1 MKENQTPW
9 TKSERIA
16 PLRPAGPNQ
25 QAKQLAGVTL
35 FFASSFLFAVFI
47 LDFASFTDQWPLLLG
62 WLLILVFGVTAVV
75 LHHKNLLY
83 FSTLFV
89 ISFFDLAILC
99 TILLHPVANLLLAV
113 FLIIPV
119 LIASMF
125 TDRKSAWT
133 VALLNFLPLSI
144 MFGLFP
150 KSSRGEIVIV
160 GVFYVTS
167 VILILLTE
175 RLRNDAESERS
186 AQLLASETRLRS
198 YFQEANDWIFT
209 LDKNGRFSS
218 VNAKVSQTTGLPESA
233 FLGKHPAD
241 FLTADDQRRVS
252 ESVAKILRREDV
264 NYLEIQVPNANGRPI
279 WLEVRGRILQE
290 NDQVIGTIHIA
301 RDITERKLAAEAQ
314 NKLYWE
320 TTVLYKASQQLGLSL
335 NFAHIHEAIYNIVAS
350 VVDCSLLIL
359 SRYNPADN
367 NFHCTYVRQYD
378 RIIDVSSFAPYSTRL
393 DNDNPR
399 TQALISG
406 KLSLIEGETAVAQT
420 LPLNTK
426 MTELTQILD
435 PALSLRAV
443 VLAPLHLENQIYG
456 LLQVYTSRIEALS
469 ESVQSNNPSLWE
481 AVIQQISAA
490 LTNAHLFDETQKRRI
505 EAETLRQAAATLN
518 SSLSLNVVLTRILE
532 QLKTAIPYDSATVQ
546 QKEGDRLVIRAAQGF
561 PDNAGLINLNFAITA
576 DLPNAEALRTL
587 SPLALPNV
595 RLAYPYFRKLAH
607 QYQAD
612 RIISW
617 LGIPMVVSETILG
630 MLTIDRNEERPFS
643 DEEIALG
650 VAFANHA
657 SIALRNANIFQ
668 ELENHSDLLEQAVA
682 ARTAEL
688 EHTTTQVEAILNNSP
703 AAILLLDP
711 QNNIERVNPSFEAL
725 FGYQAA
731 EIKGRPPFDLITPES
746 RPYFIAA
753 CQTAVSHG
761 SQQRLEITAQHK
773 NNSLLDLNVALAPFN
788 AGDNPAIV
796 CSLHDISAFKEIDR
810 LKDDFVS
817 NVSHELRTPIAN
829 LKLHH
834 DLIKLN
840 PAKQDTYLER
850 QGREIDRLT
859 IIIESLLRLSRLDQ
873 RRIEINPTPVNLL
886 TLAQQFVSDRNTQAE
901 KHQLKLQIID
911 SSSLPLV
918 KADEKLI
925 GQVIGIIL
933 TNAITYTP
941 PGGSV
946 ILKGKTRQK
955 NEQLWVGLSI
965 TDTGPGIPADELD
978 KIFARFYRGSSGR
991 LSGAPGTG
999 LGLAIAKEIMALHLG
1014 TIEAAS
1020 LGLNMG
1026 STFTIWLP
1034 AMSVAKDEPAQV

>member
-9 TKSERIA
+9 NKSNPI
-16 PLRPAGPNQ
+16 PTLHPGGPNL
-25 QAKQLAGVTL
+25 QAKHLSGMTL
-35 FFASSFLFAVFI
+35 FFASSFLFVVLI
-47 LDFASFTDQWPLLLG
+47 QDFAAIIDQRSLLWSG
-62 WLLILVFGVTAVV
+62 LLILVLPVTAVV
-75 LHHKNLLY
+75 LHHKNFYY
-83 FSTLFV
+83 FSTLL
-89 ISFFDLAILC
+89 IIAFFDLAILF
-99 TILLHPVANLLLAV
+99 TVLLHPPDNLLIAV

-125 TDRKSAWT
+125 TGRKSALI
-133 VALLNFLPLSI
+133 VAAINFLMLCA

-150 KSSRGEIVIV
+150 KSLRRDIVLL
-160 GVFYVTS
+160 GGFYITS
-167 VILILLTE
+167 VILIFLTE
-175 RLRNDAESERS
+175 RLRSDAENNRS

-241 FLTADDQRRVS
+241 FLSVEDQRRVS
-252 ESVAKILRREDV
+252 ESVEKILRLEEV
-264 NYLEIQVPNANGRPI
+264 NSLEIQVPTANGRTI

-314 NKLYWE
+314 NKLHWE
-320 TTVLYKASQQLGLSL
+320 TNLLYEASKQLGLSL
-335 NFAHIHEAIYNIVAS
+335 KFEHIHEAIYKIVAS
-350 VVDCSLLIL
+350 VTDCPLLIL
-359 SRYNPADN
+359 SRYDPADN

-378 RIIDVSSFAPYSTRL
+378 RIVDVSRLAPYSTRPESS
-393 DNDNPR
+393 NPR
-399 TQALISG
+399 TQALLSG
-406 KLSLIEGETAVAQT
+406 KLSLIKGETAVAQT
-420 LPLNTK
+420 LPHY
-426 MTELTQILD
+426 TETAVQSQILD
-435 PALSLRAV
+435 PAIPLRAV
-443 VLAPLHLENQIYG
+443 VLAPLRFESQIYG
-456 LLQVYTSRIEALS
+456 LLQVYTSRIEDLS
-469 ESVQSNNPSLWE
+469 ESVQSTNPSLWE
-481 AVIQQISAA
+481 AVIQQISVA
-490 LTNAHLFDETQKRRI
+490 LTNAHLFNEAQNRRI
-505 EAETLRQAAATLN
+505 EAETLRQAAAILN
-518 SSLSLNVVLTRILE
+518 SSLSLNVVLTRILD

-561 PDNAGLINLNFAITA
+561 PNNAGLINLDFAITA

-617 LGIPMVVSETILG
+617 LGIPLVLDETILG
-630 MLTIDRNEERPFS
+630 MVTIDRNEVRPFS

-657 SIALRNANIFQ
+657 SIALRNAKIFQ

-688 EHTTTQVEAILNNSP
+688 EQTTTQVEAILNNSP

-711 QNNIERVNPSFEAL
+711 QNNVERVNPSFEAL

-746 RPYFIAA
+746 RPHFMAA
-753 CQTAVSHG
+753 CHTAVTSG

-773 NNSLLDLNVALAPFN
+773 NKSLLDLNVALAPFN
-788 AGDNPAIV
+788 AADNLAIV

-886 TLAQQFVSDRNTQAE
+886 ALAQQYASDRKTQAE
-901 KHQLKLQIID
+901 KHQLNLQITD
-911 SSSLPLV
+911 SSDLPLV

-946 ILKGKTRQK
+946 ALEGKTRQIDK
-955 NEQLWVGLSI
+955 RLWVGLSI

-1014 TIEAAS
+1014 TIEVTS
-1020 LGLNMG
+1020 PEPKMG

-1034 AMSVAKDEPAQV
+1034 AMNAAKNGPVQV